1 MEIKNSFRINNV
13 NSVSKGQASLEFALV
28 IPILILVILIVSQ
41 LGYLVYIQNLLQ
53 QAAREGARILTTTNS
68 EEKAGKQ
75 IVNICS
81 NLDKNLLNVEIDPSG
96 DIKRG
101 VGNIVTVNLTYN
113 SLFRKIY
120 IAYSILHNIPITMNI
135 LGVSTW

>member
-1 MEIKNSFRINNV
+1 M
-13 NSVSKGQASLEFALV
+13 
-28 IPILILVILIVSQ
+28 ILVILIVSQ
-41 LGYLVYIQNLLQ
+41 LGYLVYIQNLLE

-75 IVNICS
+75 IENICA

-101 VGNIVTVNLTYN
+101 VGDIVTINLTYN
-113 SLFRKIY
+113 YNGLLNLFHFFSGR
-120 IAYSILHNIPITMNI
+120 NIFLKSSSSMRMECY
-135 LGVSTW
+135 